1 VDIDTRLRIG
11 RVIGK
16 TEEDIAPVIMEK
28 IKRHNPAGPPPAL
41 ATDGKGAYREAML
54 ETWGK
59 APEYKGQGRPPTVRK
74 PGEGW
79 KYLQVVKKREGSKL
93 VDVILKVIY
102 GNEEEVINILGK
114 STAYVERTHL
124 TSRQMNGRLVRK
136 TLSFSKELRMLKAST
151 ALEDALYNFTRP
163 LKTLRVEVENPSSA
177 NRWQQRTPAQAAGL
191 TDHIWTVKELLTSV
205 LVPCPIN
212 S

>member
-16 TEEDIAPVIMEK
+16 TEEEIAPKIMEK
-28 IKRHNPAGPPPAL
+28 IKRHNTEGPPPAL

-59 APEYKGQGRPPTVRK
+59 VPEYNGQGRTPTALK
-74 PGEGW
+74 PGEDW
-79 KYLQVVKKREGSKL
+79 KYLQVIKKREGSKL
-93 VDVILKVIY
+93 IDVTLKVIY
-102 GNEEEVINILGK
+102 GNDEDVINVLGK

-136 TLSFSKELRMLKAST
+136 TLSFSKELRFLKAST

-163 LKTLRVEVENPSSA
+163 LKTLRVEIQNSSSA
-177 NRWQQRTPAQAAGL
+177 TRWKQRTPAQAAGL
-191 TDHIWTVKELLTSV
+191 TNHIWTVKELLTSV
-205 LVPCPIN
+205 LVPRSIN

>member
-1 VDIDTRLRIG
+1 VDIDTRLRVG

-16 TEEDIAPVIMEK
+16 TEEEVAPKIMEK
-28 IKRHNPAGPPPAL
+28 IKRHNPEGPPPAL

-59 APEYKGQGRPPTVRK
+59 VPEYNGQGRPPTALK
-74 PGEGW
+74 PGEDW
-79 KYLQVVKKREGSKL
+79 KYLQVIKKRERSKL
-93 VDVILKVIY
+93 TKIILKVIY
-102 GNEEEVINILGK
+102 GNEEDVINFLGK
-114 STAYVERTHL
+114 NTAYVERTHL

-136 TLSFSKELRMLKAST
+136 TLSFSKELRFLKAST

-163 LKTLRVEVENPSSA
+163 LKTLRVEIENSSSA
-177 NRWQQRTPAQAAGL
+177 TRWKQRTPAQAAGL

-205 LVPCPIN
+205 LVPRSIN